1 MMAAE
6 QYGDALDAAL
16 RELQR
21 AHERISALEKDAAR
35 WQPIETADSN
45 ALALL
50 YAPPEALFVEPA
62 KHLGEFRVAA
72 PRNWTWAT
80 HWMPLP
86 APPAARPP
94 ALEPYPRCTR
104 LLREAGKPYPRTC
117 QECGL
122 GPCARE
128 RT

>member
-1 MMAAE
+1 MDSFDDRGLQGSLDHAHWVIAE
-6 QYGDALDAAL
+6 QTKQLCEAEA
-16 RELQR
+16 
-21 AHERISALEKDAAR
+21 RISALEKDAER

-86 APPAARPP
+86 APPAIDA
-94 ALEPYPRCTR
+94 ALSEK
-104 LLREAGKPYPRTC
+104 GRT
-117 QECGL
+117 
-122 GPCARE
+122 
-128 RT
+128 